1 MRTTQRSFPSL
12 ILKQWSINMYGNV
25 KICIK
30 IDNSTIYEFSGKVDE
45 QVMISGANHIEKLLL
60 DNGANRD
67 KIQNVFELFIE
78 TIQNILNYS
87 YNVKLNDN
95 KKEVFCNFS
104 LLYSTEDDTYIL
116 ESCNLIEEHQKKVI
130 EFKLNSLENLDEMAL
145 RKLIRKKSRSRED
158 NHGRGAGLGY
168 IMMSRK
174 SSLPIKVQFSPYEEG
189 ILKYKQKLVI

>member
-1 MRTTQRSFPSL
+1 MDRD
-12 ILKQWSINMYGNV
+12 V

-30 IDNSTIYEFSGKVDE
+30 INNKIIHEFSGKVNE
-45 QVMISGANHIEKLLL
+45 KIMIHSANNIERLLME
-60 DNGANRD
+60 NGAKKE

-116 ESCNLIEEHQKKVI
+116 ESYNLIEEHQKKVI